1 MVTIRQRKYGNG
13 HRYYVEGD
21 EQVDPTLPLVSC
33 STIARYADSG
43 GGDGLLYWAADHA
56 LATGR
61 RDGFKD
67 ASSKAIAVGNDLHAE
82 ISEHI
87 STGEQPTNPS
97 ALFGAWYSSMQ
108 ERGIEWLA
116 TELMVYN
123 PERLYAGQCDAIGLV
138 DDEVTLF
145 DWKTTDGLDKRGKR
159 KTLGQTTHAAQVGG
173 YWLAM
178 SRLHDALDDHYCNV
192 GFPESYE
199 AMPVPTRLVICYA
212 LKDVI
217 EVEWRYVDLSRA
229 VTAFEAAHGIYQAT
243 RESLYE

>member
-1 MVTIRQRKYGNG
+1 MVTIRQVKYGQG

-21 EQVDPTLPLVSC
+21 ERVDPALPLISC

-61 RDGFKD
+61 RDAFKD
-67 ASSKAIAVGNDLHAE
+67 ASNQAIAVGNDLHAE

-87 STGEQPTNPS
+87 STGEQPSNPS

-108 ERGIEWLA
+108 ERGIQWLS

-123 PERLYAGQCDAIGLV
+123 PELFYAGQIDAIGIV

-159 KTLGQTTHAAQVGG
+159 KKLGQTTHAAQVGG

-178 SRLHDALDDHYCNV
+178 SRQGDTTIPL
-192 GFPESYE
+192 
-199 AMPVPTRLVICYA
+199 PTRLAICYV
-212 LKDVI
+212 LKDTL
-217 EVEWRYVDLSRA
+217 EVEWRYVDRSRA
-229 VTAFEAAHGIYQAT
+229 SGAFAAAYKVHDYVTGG
-243 RESLYE
+243 LYEE